1 MLIAS
6 VPIGMQ
12 FLLLLHLPT
21 RCISGVF
28 LFSRVIFNSFT
39 SVSTVGHL
47 LCYSHP
53 SLCRMRAE
61 SGPDMYSLLTVNIL
75 CPKKRLLGTRRVLSH
90 PCSRFPLISIHFLN
104 FHRQNAFWPPRLV
117 FPCVST
123 VFAPTVFRRGP
134 RGLPDGPS
142 REPKCYEFLGFSTR
156 FRQGGKALG
165 IHSVFALPKIIQLH

>member
-28 LFSRVIFNSFT
+28 PFSRVISNSFT

-75 CPKKRLLGTRRVLSH
+75 CLKKRLLGIHRVLSH
-90 PCSRFPLISIHFLN
+90 PCSRFPLISIPGSRKFLQIQILSDSLR
-104 FHRQNAFWPPRLV
+104 FSQV
-117 FPCVST
+117 FSDSLRFSQILLDSLRFSQV
-123 VFAPTVFRRGP
+123 
-134 RGLPDGPS
+134 LPGS
-142 REPKCYEFLGFSTR
+142 IRFS
-156 FRQGGKALG
+156 
-165 IHSVFALPKIIQLH
+165 

>member
-90 PCSRFPLISIHFLN
+90 PCSRFPLISIPGSRKFLQIQILSDS
-104 FHRQNAFWPPRLV
+104 FRFFLSIMQDFFTPKQLDEDVALLASIGSSRTHRNG
-117 FPCVST
+117 SYS
-123 VFAPTVFRRGP
+123 PTLF
-134 RGLPDGPS
+134 
-142 REPKCYEFLGFSTR
+142 FLE
-156 FRQGGKALG
+156 
-165 IHSVFALPKIIQLH
+165 SVNSQHIPA